1 MSNLCTLLGQT
12 GDDPGSLLIALTDT
26 RIDHHGMIGDD
37 EAKMQIQS
45 DDEEEDQLGEAEE
58 DLEGLPDGLG
68 LNEVVIVEESLNFRA
83 AAH

>member
-1 MSNLCTLLGQT
+1 
-12 GDDPGSLLIALTDT
+12 
-26 RIDHHGMIGDD
+26 MIGDD